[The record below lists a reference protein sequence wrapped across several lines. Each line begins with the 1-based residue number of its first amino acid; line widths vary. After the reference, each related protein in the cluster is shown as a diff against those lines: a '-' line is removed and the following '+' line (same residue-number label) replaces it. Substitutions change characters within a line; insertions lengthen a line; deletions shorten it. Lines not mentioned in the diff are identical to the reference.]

1 MKAKINYPAAS
12 SGVLE
17 QRQLPIFMQL
27 MVLVSLFLNVI
38 ANRVLIAMFADR
50 GRKVTVG
57 PKLAAPKVLLN
68 DWAALEYFSCG

>member
-1 MKAKINYPAAS
+1 
-12 SGVLE
+12 
-17 QRQLPIFMQL
+17 MQL

-57 PKLAAPKVLLN
+57 PKLAAPKALFN
-68 DWAALEYFSCG
+68 DWAALEYFSCGYALQHGHYFSDTICRH